1 MTAPERP
8 KISVP
13 PVANL
18 ETALRLYYERI
29 ELTFHDIMELFQCS
43 RTTATRLRKLA
54 LAEQAEA
61 GIALWNARGVNT
73 KCAYKAWGID
83 VRVLEDNLGRLT
95 RLRLNK

>member
-29 ELTFHDIMELFQCS
+29 ELTFPNIMELFQCS
-43 RTTATRLRKLA
+43 RTTATRLRRIA
-54 LAEQAEA
+54 LEEQAAAEKP
-61 GIALWNARGVNT
+61 LWNARGVNT

-83 VRVLEDNLGRLT
+83 VRELEDNLGRLK
-95 RLRLNK
+95 RLRLNG